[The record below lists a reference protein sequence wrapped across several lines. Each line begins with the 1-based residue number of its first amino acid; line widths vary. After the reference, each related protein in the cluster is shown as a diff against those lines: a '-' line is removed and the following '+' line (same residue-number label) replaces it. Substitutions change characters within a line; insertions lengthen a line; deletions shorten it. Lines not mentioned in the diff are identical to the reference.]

1 MLSVIK
7 TIGVMNKSIMRLIF
21 ICVNVIC
28 IHIIG
33 AVVMDAS
40 AQLDHV
46 LSGSSSAAAPT
57 KDFLLGKTHF
67 EKDTNFIEIPP
78 QYTVLRR
85 PNNFIQKRTF
95 EAFLKMHAA
104 AKADG
109 VRLVATSASR
119 NFWVQRYIWEQKWQ
133 KTTSCQG
140 AARAKYILQYNS
152 MCGTSRHH
160 WGTEL
165 DLNSPK
171 LEYWNS
177 AEGKKTYQW
186 LCQNAHK
193 FGFYQ
198 PYSKKSSTTD
208 PAIAGIAAA
217 GTAAAHPVA
226 AHPAAA
232 HPAADHPHGEMVRT
246 TGYNEEKW
254 HWSYYPLANMYMNKY
269 RELIKEEDL
278 KGFLGEQYVKELDI
292 IEHYV
297 FGVATPPEP

>member
-1 MLSVIK
+1 MKKLLVSVILLF
-7 TIGVMNKSIMRLIF
+7 I
-21 ICVNVIC
+21 ICV
-28 IHIIG
+28 
-33 AVVMDAS
+33 AAS
-40 AQLDHV
+40 GI
-46 LSGSSSAAAPT
+46 SGTGVSGVSGTGAAPT
-57 KDFLLGKTHF
+57 KDFLLGKTHY
-67 EKDTNFIEIPP
+67 EKDSNFVEIPP
-78 QYTVLRR
+78 AYTVLRR

-109 VRLVATSASR
+109 VKLVATSASR

-133 KTTSCQG
+133 KITDRQG

-177 AEGKKTYQW
+177 VEGKKAYQW
-186 LCQNAHK
+186 LCENAHK

-198 PYSKKSSTTD
+198 PYSKKVSGTEQG
-208 PAIAGIAAA
+208 AGSQTVSGA
-217 GTAAAHPVA
+217 GSQAVSGIGANA
-226 AHPAAA
+226 
-232 HPAADHPHGEMVRT
+232 GGRT

-254 HWSYYPLANMYMNKY
+254 HWSYYPLANIYMNKY

-278 KGFLGEQYVKELDI
+278 KGFLGDKHVAELDI
-292 IEHYV
+292 IENYV
-297 FGVATPPEP
+297 FGVAVPPEL

>member
-1 MLSVIK
+1 MK
-7 TIGVMNKSIMRLIF
+7 KIF
-21 ICVNVIC
+21 VLLAVIC
-28 IHIIG
+28 TAAFHAAG
-33 AVVMDAS
+33 YNGQDVSD
-40 AQLDHV
+40 
-46 LSGSSSAAAPT
+46 SSVCNAAAPT

-67 EKDTNFIEIPP
+67 EKDTNFVEIPTV
-78 QYTVLRR
+78 YTVLRR
-85 PNNFIQKRTF
+85 PNNFIQKRTL

-109 VRLVATSASR
+109 IKLVATSASR

-133 KTTSCQG
+133 KITEHQG
-140 AARAKYILQYNS
+140 AARAKHILQYNS

-177 AEGKKTYQW
+177 VEGKKTYQW
-186 LCQNAHK
+186 LCENAHK

-198 PYSKKSSTTD
+198 PYSKKVSGADS
-208 PAIAGIAAA
+208 PSGA
-217 GTAAAHPVA
+217 GTN
-226 AHPAAA
+226 
-232 HPAADHPHGEMVRT
+232 GEGRR

-254 HWSYYPLANMYMNKY
+254 HWSYYPLANIYMSKY

-278 KGFLGEQYVKELDI
+278 KGFLGDKHVSELDV
-292 IEHYV
+292 IENYV
-297 FGVATPPEP
+297 FGVAVPPEL